1 MKKLPLL
8 MAALALLYTGCGRA
22 DKQGADAAGVTVLS
36 FWHIMNYSGPREI
49 LADAAQ
55 RFEQDHPGFRV
66 DIQSF
71 ENDAYKTK
79 LAVEMASGN
88 PPDILFTWGGGPL
101 ADFAKA
107 DKLLDLTAVVSE
119 NGWGER
125 FIDHALALCSSEGRV
140 YALPLDLSVVLL
152 WCNRELFARHGLSYP
167 QDFDELLALAP
178 AFRAQ
183 GIDACALG
191 NMKQWPGAFY
201 YAYLANRCGG
211 SELFM
216 AAAEERARFADPAFV
231 RAGELLRQLIDAGTF
246 PVGFNGLDDGPA
258 RARFLREKSAMLL
271 MGSWVVA
278 RILDEQPEF
287 LDKLEARP
295 FPRVAGGVGADDA
308 VLGGVNCG
316 FAVSSSCRHPEAATA
331 LLGYLTDEQV
341 LDAWCRI
348 GRIPALKTTVA
359 QEESLPAATRQALK
373 MLAAASSLQPYYDQ
387 YLTPRLAVVHKNST
401 QNLFA
406 GTMSAAEAA
415 AAMAAD
421 DK

>member
-1 MKKLPLL
+1 MKKLL
-8 MAALALLYTGCGRA
+8 MAMAAAALMVTGCGQSEKKNA
-22 DKQGADAAGVTVLS
+22 DGAAPAVLT
-36 FWHIMNYSGPREI
+36 FWHIMNYAGPREI
-49 LADAAQ
+49 LAAAAR
-55 RFEQDHPGFRV
+55 RFEADHPGFRV

-101 ADFAKA
+101 ADYAKA
-107 DKLLDLTAVVSE
+107 GKVLDLTAVVSE
-119 NGWGER
+119 NGWRER
-125 FIDHALALCSSEGRV
+125 FIDQALALCSSDGRV

-152 WCNRELFARHGLSYP
+152 WCNRELFATHGLEYP
-167 QDFDELLALAP
+167 EDVQDMLTLGE
-178 AFRAQ
+178 AFRAK
-183 GIDACALG
+183 GVDACALG

-201 YAYLANRCGG
+201 FAYLANRCGG
-211 SELFM
+211 TDLFM
-216 AAAEERARFADPAFV
+216 AAAQDRARFADPAFV
-231 RAGELLRQLIDAGTF
+231 RAGELLKQLIGAGVF

-278 RILDEQPEF
+278 RIKDEQPEF
-287 LDKLEARP
+287 LNKLEARP
-295 FPRVAGGVGADDA
+295 FPQVAGGAGADDV

-316 FAVSSSCRHPEAATA
+316 FAVSSSCRYPKEATA
-331 LLGYLTDEQV
+331 LLRYLTDEQV
-341 LDAWCRI
+341 VDAWCRI
-348 GRIPALKTTVA
+348 GRIPALKTTAA
-359 QEESLPAATRQALK
+359 QEEALPGPTRQALK
-373 MLAAASSLQPYYDQ
+373 MLAGASSLQPYYDQ

-415 AAMAAD
+415 QAMAAEGR
-421 DK
+421 